1 MAIEKQAISP
11 SSLCESYE
19 VKVSS
24 SGSELWSS
32 DSTKGNRLSTG
43 GEGNEGILLQG
54 LTASYTIRRGP
65 QTSSLLWV
73 TLAKMPPWNLGDP
86 RRSKLCH
93 DLWLG
98 SEWERVCP
106 RLDPQKEKF
115 KTHNIGAHQ
124 TTISSFFFPRCKMVL
139 QQNVADWKETE
150 VLNIYGDTFCE
161 RGSLP
166 VLSLGEFGIRWRNG
180 SASHP

>member
-1 MAIEKQAISP
+1 MSYGALTPRRAIVCQLEAREMREFSYRGSMLATP
-11 SSLCESYE
+11 LDEVLRPHLC
-19 VKVSS
+19 
-24 SGSELWSS
+24 
-32 DSTKGNRLSTG
+32 
-43 GEGNEGILLQG
+43 
-54 LTASYTIRRGP
+54 
-65 QTSSLLWV
+65 LWV
-73 TLAKMPPWNLGDP
+73 TLAKMPPWNMGDP
-86 RRSKLCH
+86 RRPKLCH

-139 QQNVADWKETE
+139 QQSVADWKETE
-150 VLNIYGDTFCE
+150 VLNIYGDTFCA